1 MKSLETIQKTF
12 SIFKTLVKVAK
23 ILCIVGAAIFA
34 VAAFCALTENYGGT
48 IFSLFGQ
55 PLELFE
61 NETVLIQKFV
71 EMLAA
76 AFMLTAGAILFS
88 LCGSYLKSELA
99 DGTPFTESGS
109 KRLKKLGIQFIY
121 IPAVAIAASEAVAI
135 GQGVNSIGRAENYS
149 GVAIGIMLI
158 LVSLIFKYGAE
169 LESRNIKIDNSTKA
183 VQESNDSSK
192 GSEPIHKD
200 ESQSNADNVINAEQK
215 TENSGKEK

>member
-12 SIFKTLVKVAK
+12 SVFKTLVKVAK

-48 IFSLFGQ
+48 IFSLFGE
-55 PLELFE
+55 PLELFGS
-61 NETVLIQKFV
+61 ETVLIQKFV

-76 AFMLTAGAILFS
+76 AFMLTAGAILFG

-99 DGTPFTESGS
+99 DGTPFTESGANQ
-109 KRLKKLGIQFIY
+109 LKKLGIQFIY

-135 GQGVNSIGRAENYS
+135 GQGVNGIGRAENYS
-149 GVAIGIMLI
+149 GVAIGIVLI

-169 LESRNIKIDNSTKA
+169 LEGKNNDPSNISDSAHEIDGSGNS
-183 VQESNDSSK
+183 
-192 GSEPIHKD
+192 SEFVHKD
-200 ESQSNADNVINAEQK
+200 ESQNNAVN
-215 TENSGKEK
+215 